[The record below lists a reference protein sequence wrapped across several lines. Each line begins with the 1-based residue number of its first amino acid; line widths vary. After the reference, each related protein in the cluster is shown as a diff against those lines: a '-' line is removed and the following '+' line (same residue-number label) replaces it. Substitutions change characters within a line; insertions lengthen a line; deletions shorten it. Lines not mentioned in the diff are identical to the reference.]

1 MSFGAYAT
9 HDASIYQRLHSP
21 LTLLQIEQGHTSGQS
36 RDDLPL
42 RFCQFHLIDLIE
54 RA

>member
-1 MSFGAYAT
+1 VGFGANAS
-9 HDASIYQRLHSP
+9 HDASIYQRLHNT
-21 LTLLQIEQGHTSGQS
+21 LTLLKVEQRDTSGQS

-42 RFCQFHLIDLIE
+42 RFCHFHLIDLIE